1 MKEND
6 VRARGQVLP
15 IVVIVTVVLF
25 TLTSA
30 AANMISSHRP
40 TPAQLRVEA
49 MSIVVDQRHARIGE
63 LRTVGEKCEPQAAH
77 ELVRLLAMD
86 GQWREAH
93 DYADRYELRC
103 GADFVV
109 RGWGNAPHR
118 HQSL

>member
-6 VRARGQVLP
+6 VRARGQVFP

-25 TLTSA
+25 TLTAA
-30 AANMISSHRP
+30 AANLIPSHRP
-40 TPAQLRVEA
+40 TAAQLRAEQA
-49 MSIVVDQRHARIGE
+49 SIVIDQRRVRIGE
-63 LRTVGEKCEPQAAH
+63 LRTIGEKCQPPAAH

-103 GADFVV
+103 GADYVV
-109 RGWGNAPHR
+109 RGWGDAPHR
-118 HQSL
+118 H

>member
-1 MKEND
+1 MREND

-30 AANMISSHRP
+30 AANLILSHRP
-40 TPAQLRVEA
+40 TPAQLRAEEI
-49 MSIVVDQRHARIGE
+49 SIVVDQRRVRIGE
-63 LRTVGEKCEPQAAH
+63 LRTIGEKCEPQAAH
-77 ELVRLLAMD
+77 ELARLLAMD

-109 RGWGNAPHR
+109 RGWGDAPHR
-118 HQSL
+118 HSAR

>member
-1 MKEND
+1 MQEND

-15 IVVIVTVVLF
+15 IVVIVMVVMF

-30 AANMISSHRP
+30 GANLIPSHRP
-40 TPAQLRVEA
+40 TPAQLRAEE
-49 MSIVVDQRHARIGE
+49 MSIVVDQRRARIGE
-63 LRTVGEKCEPQAAH
+63 LRTAGEGCEPPVAH
-77 ELVRLLAMD
+77 ELARLLAMD

-109 RGWGNAPHR
+109 RGWGDAPHR
-118 HQSL
+118 HAER

>member
-1 MKEND
+1 MNEHD

-25 TLTSA
+25 TLTAA
-30 AANMISSHRP
+30 AANLLPSHRP
-40 TPAQLRVEA
+40 TRAQLRAEA
-49 MSIVVDQRHARIGE
+49 TGIVVEQRRARIGE
-63 LRTVGEKCEPQAAH
+63 LRTRGERCEPPVAH

-93 DYADRYELRC
+93 DYADRYEVRC

-109 RGWGNAPHR
+109 HDWGNAPHAHR
-118 HQSL
+118 R